1 MSESS
6 RTEASAPVALEFDH
20 RSFSNFDVEVADKGN
35 DIVYHFWPPSGA
47 DDFQNAFAKHLE
59 VAFQS
64 ILPADA
70 DVRAAFTS
78 KDEAAVLSKFGDVDS
93 PPVPSYYVKVIGW
106 ADNPMADKF
115 LKQKVFEHLSALLLK
130 GSTD

>member
-6 RTEASAPVALEFDH
+6 RTEGSSPVALVFDH
-20 RSFSNFDVEVADKGN
+20 RSFDRFDVEVADKGN
-35 DIVYHFWPPSGA
+35 DIVYHFWPPGSAG
-47 DDFQNAFAKHLE
+47 DFPNAFAKHLE
-59 VAFQS
+59 DAFKS
-64 ILPADA
+64 ILPETA

-78 KDEAAVLSKFGDVDS
+78 KEEAEVLSKFGDVDS

-130 GSTD
+130 SSTD